1 MTYSTI
7 RPHLPRAAL
16 AGALGLLAYT
26 GWAWSGTSPTES
38 TDDAAVVAD
47 HTVVAPQ
54 VSGFIQE
61 VLAEDN
67 QSVAAGQ
74 LLARIDDREY
84 VAALAAAR
92 ADLAVASAQL
102 VNANATLE
110 RHQAVISQAL
120 AVTRADAADL
130 RFAESEVQRHRNLA
144 SEGAGTRQAY
154 EQARSRLD
162 MTQARQAEHQAT
174 LQATRK
180 QQDVLAAQHEAA
192 QAGVLRAQALVD
204 RAELNLSHTRIISPV
219 DGVVGRRALRVGA
232 YVAPGTPILAVVPLQ
247 QAYVVANFREKQ
259 LTHMRPG
266 QPATVTVDAYPDLR
280 LRGTVQSIAP
290 ATGLSLSPVAP
301 SNATGNFTKIAQR
314 LPVKI
319 VLDATPRPPP
329 LRAGMSVEA
338 VVETMPLLA
347 EAAK

>member
-1 MTYSTI
+1 MLADQLGSFPLSADGESAATLARRVQQATALTSADLYLCMAAVALLLILLIPFVATRIYPPRGGLIIENIMTYSTI

-47 HTVVAPQ
+47 YTVVAPQ

-102 VNANATLE
+102 VNASATLE

-120 AVTRADAADL
+120 AVTRRRRRPAL
-130 RFAESEVQRHRNLA
+130 RRE
-144 SEGAGTRQAY
+144 
-154 EQARSRLD
+154 RSPAPPQPGER
-162 MTQARQAEHQAT
+162 
-174 LQATRK
+174 
-180 QQDVLAAQHEAA
+180 
-192 QAGVLRAQALVD
+192 
-204 RAELNLSHTRIISPV
+204 
-219 DGVVGRRALRVGA
+219 GRRH
-232 YVAPGTPILAVVPLQ
+232 APGLS
-247 QAYVVANFREKQ
+247 
-259 LTHMRPG
+259 RP
-266 QPATVTVDAYPDLR
+266 
-280 LRGTVQSIAP
+280 
-290 ATGLSLSPVAP
+290 
-301 SNATGNFTKIAQR
+301 
-314 LPVKI
+314 
-319 VLDATPRPPP
+319 
-329 LRAGMSVEA
+329 
-338 VVETMPLLA
+338 
-347 EAAK
+347 AAAWT

>member
-120 AVTRADAADL
+120 AVTPTPPTCASPRAKSSATATW
-130 RFAESEVQRHRNLA
+130 R
-144 SEGAGTRQAY
+144 
-154 EQARSRLD
+154 AR
-162 MTQARQAEHQAT
+162 
-174 LQATRK
+174 
-180 QQDVLAAQHEAA
+180 
-192 QAGVLRAQALVD
+192 
-204 RAELNLSHTRIISPV
+204 
-219 DGVVGRRALRVGA
+219 
-232 YVAPGTPILAVVPLQ
+232 
-247 QAYVVANFREKQ
+247 
-259 LTHMRPG
+259 
-266 QPATVTVDAYPDLR
+266 
-280 LRGTVQSIAP
+280 AP
-290 ATGLSLSPVAP
+290 ARA
-301 SNATGNFTKIAQR
+301 
-314 LPVKI
+314 
-319 VLDATPRPPP
+319 RP
-329 LRAGMSVEA
+329 MSR
-338 VVETMPLLA
+338 P
-347 EAAK
+347 AAAWT